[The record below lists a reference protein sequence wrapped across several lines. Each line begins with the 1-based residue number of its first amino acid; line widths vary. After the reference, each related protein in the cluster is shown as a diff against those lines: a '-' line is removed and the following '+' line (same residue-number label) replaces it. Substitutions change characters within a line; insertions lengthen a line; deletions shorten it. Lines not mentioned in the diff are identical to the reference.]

1 VLCNRDVDQRT
12 EIVDDQFEV
21 DDQGPL
27 TIAAAVPHMVLC
39 IHRRPLLDENPSHV
53 FVASPVLGITMHDHH
68 DPLRLTEGHPMFVEQ
83 SCLTHDR
90 RKEALMSN
98 LDHFVVGVDG
108 STDAEFA
115 LQWAVAQ
122 EPRRITLVHGFSAG
136 MELLAAGF
144 QINLDPVRAEHDRL
158 LGSAWAA
165 PARDAGIDVDTVL
178 VDDNAAD
185 ALTYVAKSRGAD
197 AIVIGHRGHS
207 RWSTQHV
214 GHIAGHL
221 LHHCEVPLIVTSDTT
236 EAVPLAGTIVVA
248 LSRPTDPSN
257 AELVWAL
264 DVAERAHTE
273 LHLVSLVEPLA
284 YIDAKYSFDMANI
297 HAEMRSQMSDLVSAI
312 RPHHPSI
319 RISTELRDGPAHQ
332 KLAAVA
338 DHTNASMVVVGSHH
352 PGPYTGFLAGSVARL
367 LPPLLH
373 CPMVAIPSPAHPQDL
388 GRI

>member
-1 VLCNRDVDQRT
+1 
-12 EIVDDQFEV
+12 
-21 DDQGPL
+21 
-27 TIAAAVPHMVLC
+27 
-39 IHRRPLLDENPSHV
+39 
-53 FVASPVLGITMHDHH
+53 
-68 DPLRLTEGHPMFVEQ
+68 
-83 SCLTHDR
+83 
-90 RKEALMSN
+90 MSN

-332 KLAAVA
+332 KLAAVPTTPMPRWSSS
-338 DHTNASMVVVGSHH
+338 DLTTPVRIPGSSQALWPDCSHRCCI
-352 PGPYTGFLAGSVARL
+352 ARWPPFRR
-367 LPPLLH
+367 LPTLRISAESSAFYPSFPH
-373 CPMVAIPSPAHPQDL
+373 ACSSSSRGRPACPQRRTAT
-388 GRI
+388 